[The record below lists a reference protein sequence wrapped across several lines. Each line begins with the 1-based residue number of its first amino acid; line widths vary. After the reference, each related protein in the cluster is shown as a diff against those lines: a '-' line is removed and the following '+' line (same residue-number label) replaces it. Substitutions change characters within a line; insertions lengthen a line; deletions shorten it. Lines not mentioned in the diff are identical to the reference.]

1 MKKIIGN
8 IRKEYELQL
17 KRNAT
22 EEDIKFH
29 IIQYI
34 FLKEMG
40 FDLHE
45 CRFEE
50 NAFSGRQDIVTG
62 EGRDV
67 LTIETKKPTPKSKI
81 EYKDIEQVH
90 RYLKNKGR
98 EWGLVTN
105 GRQYV
110 LVNATIHTN
119 SSDDGKAL
127 LDDIVFNFDICKSK
141 GRDITNHKFFKY
153 LSKECLFDTK
163 TTQFFRYIQQYR
175 VWSEINTIKS
185 WKDYESTLY
194 AFYDFLDE
202 KGRVFNSSTT
212 LELISVQ
219 DFNDFIDFKT
229 KCNGLSKSTINNN
242 WSHIS
247 SMMKVLKK
255 NRAISY
261 SAFDTSRTPEYKGA
275 KDENVKSVN
284 YVTTEAVKKII
295 SLYAKKDNSA
305 RNIAAFILCLLYGLE
320 RSDINDLT
328 WSQVD
333 LKKREITIGTR
344 VLNCNPMLVSCL
356 EEMLIFKKREK
367 NKLEY
372 VFCTKYRGVYRR
384 FNDTTLNT
392 IFDKIKEIGTED
404 FWAQFAPKYV
414 KNCSIQIYFE
424 AGYSLDEIIYL
435 TGMEIKNIEPSY
447 ITTEDIIM
455 RIRKGGVRKREIMDG
470 IFNIEL
476 GKWDC

>member
-1 MKKIIGN
+1 MKEIIDN

-17 KRNAT
+17 QRNAT

-62 EGRDV
+62 EGKDV

-110 LVNATIHTN
+110 LVNATIQTN

-127 LDDIVFNFDICKSK
+127 LDDVVFDFDICKSK
-141 GRDITNHKFFKY
+141 GKDITNHKFFKY
-153 LSKECLFDTK
+153 LSKERLFNTK
-163 TTQFFRYIQQYR
+163 TTQFFRYVQQYR
-175 VWSEINTIKS
+175 VWSDVNAIKS
-185 WKDYESTLY
+185 WKDYVSTLY

-202 KGRVFNSSTT
+202 KGRIFNNGTT
-212 LELISVQ
+212 LELISIQ

-229 KCNGLSKSTINNN
+229 KSNSLSKSTINNN

-255 NRAISY
+255 NRTISY
-261 SAFDTSRTPEYKGA
+261 SAFDAPREPQYNGA
-275 KDENVKSVN
+275 KEEVIKNIN
-284 YVTTEAVKKII
+284 YVTSANVKKII
-295 SLYAKKDNSA
+295 SFYKSRNDSS
-305 RNIAAFILCLLYGLE
+305 RNIAAFLLCLLYGFE
-320 RSDINDLT
+320 KSDINELK
-328 WSQVD
+328 WSQIRV
-333 LKKREITIGTR
+333 KEKEIIIGNR
-344 VLNCNPMLVSCL
+344 VIKYNPMLESCL
-356 EEMLIFKKREK
+356 EEMSVTKKRGK

-372 VFCTKYRGVYRR
+372 VFCTKHNGNYNK
-384 FNDTTLNT
+384 FKETTLND
-392 IFDKIKEIGTED
+392 IFDRIAEVGEED
-404 FWAQFAPKYV
+404 FWKQFSPKYV
-414 KNCSIQIYFE
+414 KNCSIKVYFD

-447 ITTEDIIM
+447 ITTEEVLM
-455 RIRKGGVRKREIMDG
+455 RVKKGVVRKSDVLEG

-476 GKWDC
+476 GQWDS